1 MLTLITMVLEE
12 YRKKSKN
19 ISIEQWINNNLN
31 QNNIKNMRQKC

>member
-1 MLTLITMVLEE
+1 MVLEE

-19 ISIEQWINNNLN
+19 ISIELWINSNLN